1 VSVWYDIH
9 GEGPPVVLVHAGI
22 ADSRMWEP
30 QLGSFTRSHTVMRVD
45 LPGFGNS
52 PIEAKLISYRGAL
65 GEAMNA
71 ASIERAAIVG
81 TSMGGSAALELA
93 LDSPERV
100 SALVL
105 VGPGLDDHDWSQD
118 LDEYDEQET
127 SALKRGDLDGAVDA
141 TLQAWVAGPRRRVED
156 IDPRI
161 RDVVAEM
168 QRKAYELSKGHDD
181 VRRDRLDPPASK
193 RLGELRVPTLVVTG
207 DEDFDDILQ
216 IGDRLSHEISGAQRE
231 TIAGAAH
238 LPSLERPE
246 EFDRIVL
253 GFLAEHG
260 V

>member
-1 VSVWYDIH
+1 MTVWYDIH
-9 GEGPPVVLVHAGI
+9 GDGPPVVFVHAGI

-30 QLGSFTRSHTVMRVD
+30 QLSSFTPSHKVMRVD

-52 PIEAKLISYRGAL
+52 PIESKLVSYRGAVR
-65 GEAMNA
+65 EAMDA
-71 ASIERAAIVG
+71 AGVEHAAIVG

-93 LDSPERV
+93 LDAPERV

-118 LDEYDEQET
+118 LDEYDEQES

-156 IDPRI
+156 VDPGL
-161 RDVVAEM
+161 RDRVAEM
-168 QRKAYELSKGHDD
+168 QLNAYRLSRGHDD

-193 RLGELRVPTLVVTG
+193 RLRDLRVPTLVVTG
-207 DEDFDDILQ
+207 DQDFDDIRQ
-216 IGDRLSHEISGAQRE
+216 IGDRLAREIPGARRE
-231 TIAGAAH
+231 TISGAAH

-246 EFDRIVL
+246 EFDRVVL
-253 GFLAEHG
+253 AFLAEHG